1 MSRARKPNEQHRRD
15 GTLNTTKHLNGDGSV
30 LLPAVPVFG
39 PDFMLWPVDEAWAS
53 LLDEGVAW
61 LARTDVPKA
70 LMLRDSLRERARLM
84 LMLAEDES
92 DWRVRASLRALNK
105 EIATLLSEL
114 GFDPTARARLGLAE
128 VRAQSKLEEL
138 RARRSPTG
146 RPSDQVVV
154 VDGD

>member
-1 MSRARKPNEQHRRD
+1 MTARKPNELHRRD
-15 GTLNTTKHLNGDGSV
+15 GTLNTTRHMNGRGSE
-30 LLPAVPVFG
+30 LLPAVPVLG

-70 LMLRDSLRERARLM
+70 LILRDSLRERARLLPFVDDDPQSRSM
-84 LMLAEDES
+84 
-92 DWRVRASLRALNK
+92 LRALNK
-105 EIATLLSEL
+105 EISTLLSEL
-114 GFDPTARARLGLAE
+114 GFDPSARARLGLAE

-138 RARRSPTG
+138 RARRSPTL
-146 RPSDQVVV
+146 RPSDQDVV